1 MQNSIKLTPQHYNYG
16 IDQLAYFDEGKGDQ
30 TILLI
35 HGFGED
41 HSIWKNQIE
50 FLSTHY
56 RVIAPNL
63 PGVHCK
69 PLTLHHSQA
78 PSIRMYVE
86 VLHDLMHHLN
96 IDHYFIAGHSM
107 GGYIGLSFADYYV
120 NHIQGLLLLHSTTY
134 EDNEAKKTS
143 RMKVAEFIQEWGV
156 SKYLETATPNL
167 FGDAFKK
174 SNPAAIQNVIDS
186 GTDISQEAMIQYV
199 FAMCN
204 RKAMTHVLQ
213 QNTIPVWMIA
223 GEADL
228 AVPIQDSLE
237 QIKLL
242 PSSNSL
248 VLKEVGHMGM
258 LEATDLVNQ
267 FFKKMLVGN
276 NEALK

>member
-1 MQNSIKLTPQHYNYG
+1 MQNSINLKKHLYNYG
-16 IDQLAYFDEGKGDQ
+16 IDELAYYDQGKGEQ

-41 HSIWKNQIE
+41 HAIWKNQIE

-69 PLTLHHSQA
+69 PLALHHSQA
-78 PSIRMYVE
+78 PNIRMYVE
-86 VLHDLMHHLN
+86 VLHELMHHLH
-96 IDHYFIAGHSM
+96 IEQYFIVGHSM

-120 NHIQGLLLLHSTTY
+120 NHVQGLLLFHSTTY
-134 EDNEAKKTS
+134 EDNKAKKTS

-174 SNPAAIQNVIDS
+174 TNPGVIQNVIES
-186 GTDISQEAMIQYV
+186 GSRISQEAMIQFV
-199 FAMCN
+199 FAMRN
-204 RKAMTHVLQ
+204 RKAMTHLLQ
-213 QNTIPVWMIA
+213 QHTIPVWMIA
-223 GEADL
+223 GDADL

-248 VLKEVGHMGM
+248 VLNNVGHMGM
-258 LEATDLVNQ
+258 FEATDQVNEFIHQ
-267 FFKKMLVGN
+267 CIQS
-276 NEALK
+276 A

>member
-1 MQNSIKLTPQHYNYG
+1 MQSTINLTPQYYNYG
-16 IDQLAYFDEGKGDQ
+16 IDQLAYIDEGKGKQ
-30 TILLI
+30 TLLLI

-41 HSIWKNQIE
+41 HRIWEHQIE
-50 FLSTHY
+50 FLSSHY
-56 RVIAPNL
+56 RIIAPNL
-63 PGVHCK
+63 PGVNCK
-69 PLTLHHSQA
+69 PLALHHSQA

-86 VLHDLMHHLN
+86 VLHELMHHLH
-96 IDHYFIAGHSM
+96 IEQYFIIGHSM

-120 NHIQGLLLLHSTTY
+120 NHVQGLLLFHSTTY

-186 GTDISQEAMIQYV
+186 GLGISPEAMIQFV
-199 FAMCN
+199 FAMRN
-204 RKAMTHVLQ
+204 RKAMTHLLH

-228 AVPIQDSLE
+228 AVTIQDSLE

-258 LEATDLVNQ
+258 LEATDQVNQ
-267 FFKKMLVGN
+267 FIHQSIQS
-276 NEALK
+276 A

>member
-16 IDQLAYFDEGKGDQ
+16 IDQLAYFDEGKGKQ
-30 TILLI
+30 KLLLI

-41 HSIWKNQIE
+41 HGIWKNQIA

-69 PLTLHHSQA
+69 PLALHHSQA
-78 PSIRMYVE
+78 PSMRMYVE
-86 VLHDLMHHLN
+86 VLHELMHHLN
-96 IDHYFIAGHSM
+96 IEQYYIIGHSM

-120 NHIQGLLLLHSTTY
+120 NHVQGLLLLHSTAY
-134 EDNEAKKTS
+134 EDNEAKKIS

-174 SNPAAIQNVIDS
+174 FNPAAIQNVIDS
-186 GTDISQEAMIQYV
+186 GTDISPKAMIQFV
-199 FAMCN
+199 FAMRN
-204 RKAMTHVLQ
+204 RKAMTHLLQ
-213 QNTIPVWMIA
+213 QSNLPVWMIA
-223 GEADL
+223 GDADL

-248 VLKEVGHMGM
+248 VLENVGHMGM
-258 LEATDLVNQ
+258 LEATDQVNEFIHQ
-267 FFKKMLVGN
+267 CIQS
-276 NEALK
+276 A

>member
-1 MQNSIKLTPQHYNYG
+1 MQNSINLTPNLYNYG
-16 IDQLAYFDEGKGDQ
+16 IDELAYYDQGNGEQ

-41 HSIWKNQIE
+41 HAIWKNQIE

-69 PLTLHHSQA
+69 PLALHHSQA
-78 PSIRMYVE
+78 PNIRMYVE
-86 VLHDLMHHLN
+86 VLHELMHHLH
-96 IDHYFIAGHSM
+96 IEQYFIVGHSM

-120 NHIQGLLLLHSTTY
+120 NHVQGLLLFHSTTY

-174 SNPAAIQNVIDS
+174 TNPGVIQNVIES
-186 GTDISQEAMIQYV
+186 GSSISQEAMIQFV
-199 FAMCN
+199 FAMRN
-204 RKAMTHVLQ
+204 RKAMTHLLKQ
-213 QNTIPVWMIA
+213 SNLPVWMIV

-248 VLKEVGHMGM
+248 VLNNVGHMGM
-258 LEATDLVNQ
+258 FEATNQVNEFIHQ
-267 FFKKMLVGN
+267 CIQS
-276 NEALK
+276 A

>member
-1 MQNSIKLTPQHYNYG
+1 MQNSINLTPNLYNYG
-16 IDQLAYFDEGKGDQ
+16 IDELAYYDQGNGEQ

-41 HSIWKNQIE
+41 HAIWKNQIE

-69 PLTLHHSQA
+69 PLALHHSQA
-78 PSIRMYVE
+78 PNIRMYVE
-86 VLHDLMHHLN
+86 VLHELMHHLH
-96 IDHYFIAGHSM
+96 IEQYYIVGHSM

-120 NHIQGLLLLHSTTY
+120 NHIQGLLLFHSTTY

-174 SNPAAIQNVIDS
+174 TNPGVIQNIIES
-186 GTDISQEAMIQYV
+186 GSSISQEAMIQFV
-199 FAMCN
+199 FAMRN
-204 RKAMTHVLQ
+204 RKAMTHLLKQ
-213 QNTIPVWMIA
+213 SNLPVWMIV

-248 VLKEVGHMGM
+248 VLNNVGHMGM
-258 LEATDLVNQ
+258 FEATDQVNEFIHQ
-267 FFKKMLVGN
+267 CIQS
-276 NEALK
+276 A

>member
-1 MQNSIKLTPQHYNYG
+1 MQNSINLTPHLYNYG
-16 IDQLAYFDEGKGDQ
+16 IDELAYYDQGKGEQ
-30 TILLI
+30 AILLI

-41 HSIWKNQIE
+41 HAIWKNQIE

-69 PLTLHHSQA
+69 PLALHHSQA
-78 PSIRMYVE
+78 PNIRMYVE
-86 VLHDLMHHLN
+86 VLHELMHHLH
-96 IDHYFIAGHSM
+96 IEQYYIVGHSM

-120 NHIQGLLLLHSTTY
+120 NHVQGLLLFHSTTY

-174 SNPAAIQNVIDS
+174 TNPGIIQNVIES
-186 GTDISQEAMIQYV
+186 GSGISQEAMIQFV
-199 FAMCN
+199 FAMRN
-204 RKAMTHVLQ
+204 RKAMTHLLQ
-213 QNTIPVWMIA
+213 QHTIPVWMIA
-223 GEADL
+223 GDADL
-228 AVPIQDSLE
+228 AVTIQDSLE

-248 VLKEVGHMGM
+248 VLNNVGHMGM
-258 LEATDLVNQ
+258 FEATNQVNEFIHQ
-267 FFKKMLVGN
+267 CIQS
-276 NEALK
+276 A

>member
-1 MQNSIKLTPQHYNYG
+1 MQNSIKLTLKHYNYG
-16 IDQLAYFDEGKGDQ
+16 IDQFAYFDEGKGEQ
-30 TILLI
+30 TILLL

-41 HSIWKNQIE
+41 NTIWKNQIE

-69 PLTLHHSQA
+69 PLVLHHSQS
-78 PSIRMYVE
+78 PNIRMYVV

-96 IDHYFIAGHSM
+96 IDQYFIAGHSM
-107 GGYIGLSFADYYV
+107 GGYIGLSFADDYV
-120 NHIQGLLLLHSTTY
+120 NHVQGLLLLHSTTY
-134 EDNEAKKTS
+134 EDNEAKKLS

-174 SNPAAIQNVIDS
+174 TNPGVIQDTIES
-186 GTDISQEAMIQYV
+186 GLGISPEAMIQFV
-199 FAMCN
+199 FAMRN
-204 RKAMTHVLQ
+204 RKAMTHLLQ
-213 QNTIPVWMIA
+213 QSNLPIWMIA
-223 GEADL
+223 GDTDL

-242 PSSNSL
+242 PSTNSL
-248 VLKEVGHMGM
+248 LLKEVGHMGM

-267 FFKKMLVGN
+267 FIQKMLLSN
-276 NEALK
+276 KDAL

>member
-1 MQNSIKLTPQHYNYG
+1 MQNSIKLTPQHYHYG

-41 HSIWKNQIE
+41 HGIWKNQIE
-50 FLSTHY
+50 FLSIHY

-69 PLTLHHSQA
+69 PLALHHSQA
-78 PSIRMYVE
+78 PDIRMYVE

-96 IDHYFIAGHSM
+96 IDQYFIVGHSM

-120 NHIQGLLLLHSTTY
+120 NHVQGLLLFHSTTY

-174 SNPAAIQNVIDS
+174 TNPGVIQNVIDS
-186 GTDISQEAMIQYV
+186 GTDISPEAMIQFV
-199 FAMCN
+199 FAMRN
-204 RKAMTHVLQ
+204 RKAMSHLLQ
-213 QNTIPVWMIA
+213 QHTIPIWMIA

-228 AVPIQDSLE
+228 AVTIQDSLE

-267 FFKKMLVGN
+267 FIKKMLVGN
-276 NEALK
+276 NDAL

>member
-1 MQNSIKLTPQHYNYG
+1 MQNSINLTPNLYNYG
-16 IDQLAYFDEGKGDQ
+16 IDELAYYDQGKGEQ
-30 TILLI
+30 AILLI

-41 HSIWKNQIE
+41 HAIWKNQIE

-69 PLTLHHSQA
+69 PLALHHSQA
-78 PSIRMYVE
+78 PNIRMYVE
-86 VLHDLMHHLN
+86 VLHELMHHLH
-96 IDHYFIAGHSM
+96 IEQYYIVGHSM

-120 NHIQGLLLLHSTTY
+120 NHVEGLLLFHSTTY

-156 SKYLETATPNL
+156 SKYLEIATPNL

-174 SNPAAIQNVIDS
+174 TNPGVIQNVIDS
-186 GTDISQEAMIQYV
+186 GSGISQEAMIQFV
-199 FAMCN
+199 FAMRN
-204 RKAMTHVLQ
+204 RKAMTHLLQ
-213 QNTIPVWMIA
+213 QHTIPVWMIV
-223 GEADL
+223 GDADL

-242 PSSNSL
+242 PSSNCL
-248 VLKEVGHMGM
+248 VLNNVGHMGM
-258 LEATDLVNQ
+258 FEGTDQVNEFIHQ
-267 FFKKMLVGN
+267 CIQS
-276 NEALK
+276 A

>member
-1 MQNSIKLTPQHYNYG
+1 MQNSINLTPHLYNYG
-16 IDQLAYFDEGKGDQ
+16 IDELAYYDQGKGEQ

-41 HSIWKNQIE
+41 HAIWKNQIE
-50 FLSTHY
+50 FLSSHY

-69 PLTLHHSQA
+69 PLALHHSQA
-78 PSIRMYVE
+78 PNIRMYVE
-86 VLHDLMHHLN
+86 VLHELMHHLH
-96 IDHYFIAGHSM
+96 IEQYYIIGHSM

-120 NHIQGLLLLHSTTY
+120 NHVQGLLLFHSTTY

-174 SNPAAIQNVIDS
+174 TNPGIIQNVIES
-186 GTDISQEAMIQYV
+186 GSGISQEAMIQFV
-199 FAMCN
+199 FAMRN
-204 RKAMTHVLQ
+204 RKAMTHLLQ
-213 QNTIPVWMIA
+213 QHTIPVWMIA
-223 GEADL
+223 GDADL

-242 PSSNSL
+242 PSSKSL
-248 VLKEVGHMGM
+248 VLNNVGHMGM
-258 LEATDLVNQ
+258 FEATDQVNEFIYQ
-267 FFKKMLVGN
+267 CIQS
-276 NEALK
+276 A

>member
-1 MQNSIKLTPQHYNYG
+1 MQNSINLTPNLYNYG
-16 IDQLAYFDEGKGDQ
+16 IDELAYYDQGKGEQ
-30 TILLI
+30 AILLI

-41 HSIWKNQIE
+41 HAIWKNQIE

-69 PLTLHHSQA
+69 PLALHHSQA
-78 PSIRMYVE
+78 PNIRMYVE
-86 VLHDLMHHLN
+86 VLHELMHHLH
-96 IDHYFIAGHSM
+96 IEQYYIVGHSM

-120 NHIQGLLLLHSTTY
+120 NHVEGLLLFHSTTY

-156 SKYLETATPNL
+156 SKYLEIATPNL

-174 SNPAAIQNVIDS
+174 TNPGIIQNVIDS
-186 GTDISQEAMIQYV
+186 GSGISQEAMIQFV
-199 FAMCN
+199 FAMRN
-204 RKAMTHVLQ
+204 RKAMTHLLQ
-213 QNTIPVWMIA
+213 QHTIPVWMIV
-223 GEADL
+223 GDADL

-248 VLKEVGHMGM
+248 VLNNVGHMGM
-258 LEATDLVNQ
+258 FEATDQVNEFIHQ
-267 FFKKMLVGN
+267 CIQS
-276 NEALK
+276 A

>member
-1 MQNSIKLTPQHYNYG
+1 MQNSINLKKHLYNYG
-16 IDQLAYFDEGKGDQ
+16 IDELAYFDEGKGNQ
-30 TILLI
+30 TIILI

-41 HSIWKNQIE
+41 HGIWKNQID
-50 FLSTHY
+50 FLSSHY

-69 PLTLHHSQA
+69 PLSLHHSQA

-86 VLHDLMHHLN
+86 VLHDLMHHLH
-96 IDHYFIAGHSM
+96 IEHYYIVGHSM

-120 NHIQGLLLLHSTTY
+120 NHVQGLMLLHSTTY
-134 EDNEAKKTS
+134 EDNEAKKLS

-174 SNPAAIQNVIDS
+174 TNPGIIQNLIES
-186 GTDISQEAMIQYV
+186 GLGTSQEAMIQFV
-199 FAMCN
+199 FAMRN
-204 RKAMTHVLQ
+204 RKAMTHLLQ
-213 QNTIPVWMIA
+213 QSILPMWIIA
-223 GEADL
+223 GDADL

-242 PSSNSL
+242 PSPNSL

-258 LEATDLVNQ
+258 LEATDQVNQ
-267 FFKKMLVGN
+267 FIDQCIQS
-276 NEALK
+276 A

>member
-1 MQNSIKLTPQHYNYG
+1 MQNSINLTPHLYNYG
-16 IDQLAYFDEGKGDQ
+16 IDELAYYDQGKGEQ
-30 TILLI
+30 AILLI

-41 HSIWKNQIE
+41 HAIWKNQIE

-69 PLTLHHSQA
+69 PLALHHSQA
-78 PSIRMYVE
+78 PNIRMYVE
-86 VLHDLMHHLN
+86 VLHELMHHLH
-96 IDHYFIAGHSM
+96 IEQYYIVGHSM

-120 NHIQGLLLLHSTTY
+120 NHVEGLLLFHSTTY

-174 SNPAAIQNVIDS
+174 TNPGIIQNVIDS
-186 GTDISQEAMIQYV
+186 GSGISQEAMIQFV
-199 FAMCN
+199 FAMRN
-204 RKAMTHVLQ
+204 RKAMTHLLQ
-213 QNTIPVWMIA
+213 QHKIPVWMIV
-223 GEADL
+223 GDADL

-242 PSSNSL
+242 PSSKCL
-248 VLKEVGHMGM
+248 VLNNVGHMGM
-258 LEATDLVNQ
+258 FEGTDQVNEFIHQ
-267 FFKKMLVGN
+267 CIQS
-276 NEALK
+276 A

>member
-1 MQNSIKLTPQHYNYG
+1 MQNSINLKKHLYNYG
-16 IDQLAYFDEGKGDQ
+16 IDELAYYDQGKGEQ

-41 HSIWKNQIE
+41 HAIWKNQIE

-69 PLTLHHSQA
+69 PLALHHSQA
-78 PSIRMYVE
+78 PNIRMYVE
-86 VLHDLMHHLN
+86 VLHELMHHLH
-96 IDHYFIAGHSM
+96 IEQYYIVGHSM

-120 NHIQGLLLLHSTTY
+120 NHVQGLLLFHSTTY

-174 SNPAAIQNVIDS
+174 TNPGVIQNVIES
-186 GTDISQEAMIQYV
+186 GSGISQEAMIQFV
-199 FAMCN
+199 FAMRN
-204 RKAMTHVLQ
+204 RKAMTHLLKQ
-213 QNTIPVWMIA
+213 HTIPVWMIV

-248 VLKEVGHMGM
+248 VLNNVGHMGM
-258 LEATDLVNQ
+258 FEATNQVNEFIHQ
-267 FFKKMLVGN
+267 CIQS
-276 NEALK
+276 A

>member
-1 MQNSIKLTPQHYNYG
+1 
-16 IDQLAYFDEGKGDQ
+16 
-30 TILLI
+30 
-35 HGFGED
+35 
-41 HSIWKNQIE
+41 
-50 FLSTHY
+50 
-56 RVIAPNL
+56 
-63 PGVHCK
+63 
-69 PLTLHHSQA
+69 
-78 PSIRMYVE
+78 MYVE

-96 IDHYFIAGHSM
+96 IDQYFIVGHSM

-120 NHIQGLLLLHSTTY
+120 NHVQGLLLFHSTTY

-174 SNPAAIQNVIDS
+174 TNPAAIQNVIDS
-186 GTDISQEAMIQYV
+186 GLGINQEAMIQFV
-199 FAMCN
+199 FAMRN
-204 RKAMTHVLQ
+204 RKAMTHLLQ
-213 QNTIPVWMIA
+213 QNTIPLWMIA

-228 AVPIQDSLE
+228 AVTIQDSLE

-267 FFKKMLVGN
+267 FIKKMLVGN
-276 NEALK
+276 NDAL

>member
-16 IDQLAYFDEGKGDQ
+16 IDQLAFFDEGKGEQ

-41 HSIWKNQIE
+41 NTIWKNQIE

-69 PLTLHHSQA
+69 PLPLHHSQA

-96 IDHYFIAGHSM
+96 IDQYFIAGHSM
-107 GGYIGLSFADYYV
+107 GGYIGLSFADDYV
-120 NHIQGLLLLHSTTY
+120 NHVQGLLLLHSTTY
-134 EDNEAKKTS
+134 EDNEAKKLS
-143 RMKVAEFIQEWGV
+143 RMKVGEFIQEWGV

-174 SNPAAIQNVIDS
+174 TNPGTIQNVIES
-186 GTDISQEAMIQYV
+186 GLGTSPEAMIQFV
-199 FAMCN
+199 FAMRN
-204 RKAMTHVLQ
+204 RKALTHLLQ
-213 QNTIPVWMIA
+213 KSDLPIFMIA
-223 GEADL
+223 GDADL

-242 PSSNSL
+242 PSANSL
-248 VLKEVGHMGM
+248 VLKNVGHMGM
-258 LEATDLVNQ
+258 FEATDQVNEFIQ
-267 FFKKMLVGN
+267 KMLLGYKD
-276 NEALK
+276 AH

>member
-41 HSIWKNQIE
+41 HGIWKNQIE

-96 IDHYFIAGHSM
+96 IDQYFITGHSM

-120 NHIQGLLLLHSTTY
+120 NHVQGLLLLHSTTY

-174 SNPAAIQNVIDS
+174 ANPAAIQNVIDS
-186 GTDISQEAMIQYV
+186 GLGISPEVMIQFV
-199 FAMCN
+199 FAMRN
-204 RKAMTHVLQ
+204 RKAMTHLLQ
-213 QNTIPVWMIA
+213 QNNMPVWMIA

-267 FFKKMLVGN
+267 FIKKMLLGDKD
-276 NEALK
+276 AL

>member
-1 MQNSIKLTPQHYNYG
+1 MQNSINPKLHLYNYG
-16 IDQLAYFDEGKGDQ
+16 IDQLAFYDKGNGDQ

-41 HSIWKNQIE
+41 HNIWKNQIE
-50 FLSTHY
+50 FLSTYY

-69 PLTLHHSQA
+69 PLALHHSQT
-78 PSIRMYVE
+78 PNIQMYVE
-86 VLHDLMHHLN
+86 VLHELMHHLS
-96 IDHYFIAGHSM
+96 IDQYYIIGHSM

-120 NHIQGLLLLHSTTY
+120 NHVQGLLLFHSTTY
-134 EDNEAKKTS
+134 EDNEVKKTS

-174 SNPAAIQNVIDS
+174 SNPAAILDVMDS
-186 GTDISQEAMIQYV
+186 GLGISQEAMIQFV
-199 FAMCN
+199 FAMRN
-204 RKAMTHVLQ
+204 RKPMTHLLLQ
-213 QNTIPVWMIA
+213 NKIPIWMIA

-228 AVPIQDSLE
+228 AVTIQDSLE

-258 LEATDLVNQ
+258 LEATNQVNQ
-267 FFKKMLVGN
+267 FIYKCIQS
-276 NEALK
+276 A

>member
-1 MQNSIKLTPQHYNYG
+1 MQNSINLKKHLYNYG
-16 IDQLAYFDEGKGDQ
+16 IDELAYYDQGKGEQ

-41 HSIWKNQIE
+41 HAIWKNQIK
-50 FLSTHY
+50 FMSSHY

-69 PLTLHHSQA
+69 PLALHHSQA
-78 PSIRMYVE
+78 PNIRMYVE
-86 VLHDLMHHLN
+86 VLHELMHHLH
-96 IDHYFIAGHSM
+96 IEQYYIVGHSM

-120 NHIQGLLLLHSTTY
+120 NHVQGLILFHSTTY

-167 FGDAFKK
+167 FGDAFKIT
-174 SNPAAIQNVIDS
+174 NPGVIQNVIES
-186 GTDISQEAMIQYV
+186 GLGISQEAMIQFV
-199 FAMCN
+199 FAMRN
-204 RKAMTHVLQ
+204 RKAMTHLLQ
-213 QNTIPVWMIA
+213 QHTIPVWMIA
-223 GEADL
+223 GDADL

-248 VLKEVGHMGM
+248 LLNNVGHMGM
-258 LEATDLVNQ
+258 YEATDQVNEFIHQ
-267 FFKKMLVGN
+267 CIQS
-276 NEALK
+276 A

>member
-1 MQNSIKLTPQHYNYG
+1 MQNSINLTPHLYNYG
-16 IDQLAYFDEGKGDQ
+16 IDELTYYDQGKGEQ
-30 TILLI
+30 AILLI

-41 HSIWKNQIE
+41 HAIWKNQIE

-69 PLTLHHSQA
+69 PLALHHSQA
-78 PSIRMYVE
+78 PNIRMYVE
-86 VLHDLMHHLN
+86 VLHELMHHLH
-96 IDHYFIAGHSM
+96 IEQYYIVGHSM

-120 NHIQGLLLLHSTTY
+120 NHVQGLLLFHSTTY

-174 SNPAAIQNVIDS
+174 TNPGVIQNVIES
-186 GTDISQEAMIQYV
+186 GSGISQEAMIQFV
-199 FAMCN
+199 FAMRN
-204 RKAMTHVLQ
+204 RKAMTHLLKQ
-213 QNTIPVWMIA
+213 HTIPVWMIV

-248 VLKEVGHMGM
+248 VLNNVGHMGM
-258 LEATDLVNQ
+258 FEATDQVNEFIHQ
-267 FFKKMLVGN
+267 CIQS
-276 NEALK
+276 A

>member
-1 MQNSIKLTPQHYNYG
+1 MQNSIKLSAHLYNYG
-16 IDQLAYFDEGKGDQ
+16 IDQLAYYDEGKGEQ

-41 HSIWKNQIE
+41 NTIWKNQIG

-69 PLTLHHSQA
+69 PLVLHHSQA
-78 PSIRMYVE
+78 PSIRIYVE
-86 VLHDLMHHLN
+86 VLHELMHHLN
-96 IDHYFIAGHSM
+96 IDQYFIAGHSM
-107 GGYIGLSFADYYV
+107 GGYIGLSFADDYV
-120 NHIQGLLLLHSTTY
+120 NHVQGLLLLHSTTY
-134 EDNEAKKTS
+134 EDNEAKKLS

-174 SNPAAIQNVIDS
+174 TNPGTIQDTIES
-186 GTDISQEAMIQYV
+186 GLGISQDAMIQFV
-199 FAMCN
+199 FAMRN
-204 RKAMTHVLQ
+204 RKAMTHLLQ
-213 QNTIPVWMIA
+213 QNNMPVWMIA
-223 GEADL
+223 GAADL

-267 FFKKMLVGN
+267 FIKKMLLGYKD
-276 NEALK
+276 AL

>member
-1 MQNSIKLTPQHYNYG
+1 MQNSINLTPHLYNYG
-16 IDQLAYFDEGKGDQ
+16 IDELAYYDQGKGEQ

-41 HSIWKNQIE
+41 HAIWKNQIE
-50 FLSTHY
+50 FLSSHY

-69 PLTLHHSQA
+69 PLALHHSQA
-78 PSIRMYVE
+78 PNIRMYVE
-86 VLHDLMHHLN
+86 VLHELMHHLN
-96 IDHYFIAGHSM
+96 IEQYYIIGHSM

-120 NHIQGLLLLHSTTY
+120 NHVQGLLLFHSTTY

-174 SNPAAIQNVIDS
+174 TNPGVIQNVIES
-186 GTDISQEAMIQYV
+186 GLGISQEAMIQFV
-199 FAMCN
+199 FAMRN
-204 RKAMTHVLQ
+204 RKAMTHLLQ
-213 QNTIPVWMIA
+213 QHTIPVWMIA
-223 GEADL
+223 GDADL
-228 AVPIQDSLE
+228 AVTIQDSLE

-248 VLKEVGHMGM
+248 VLNNVGHMGM
-258 LEATDLVNQ
+258 FEASDQVNEFIHQ
-267 FFKKMLVGN
+267 CIQS
-276 NEALK
+276 A

>member
-1 MQNSIKLTPQHYNYG
+1 MQNSINLTPNLYNYG
-16 IDQLAYFDEGKGDQ
+16 IDELAYYDQGKGEQ

-41 HSIWKNQIE
+41 HAIWKNQIE
-50 FLSTHY
+50 FLSSHY

-69 PLTLHHSQA
+69 PLALHHSQA
-78 PSIRMYVE
+78 PNIRMYVE
-86 VLHDLMHHLN
+86 VLHELMHHLQ
-96 IDHYFIAGHSM
+96 IEQYYIIGHSM

-120 NHIQGLLLLHSTTY
+120 NHVQGLLLFHSTTY

-174 SNPAAIQNVIDS
+174 TNPGVIQNVIES
-186 GTDISQEAMIQYV
+186 GSSISQEAMIQFV
-199 FAMCN
+199 FAMRN
-204 RKAMTHVLQ
+204 RKAMTHLLKQ
-213 QNTIPVWMIA
+213 SNLPVWMIV

-248 VLKEVGHMGM
+248 VLNNVGHMGM
-258 LEATDLVNQ
+258 FEATNQVNEFIHQ
-267 FFKKMLVGN
+267 CIQS
-276 NEALK
+276 A

>member
-1 MQNSIKLTPQHYNYG
+1 MQNSINLTPHLYNYG
-16 IDQLAYFDEGKGDQ
+16 IDELAYYDQGKGEQ

-41 HSIWKNQIE
+41 HAIWKNQIE

-69 PLTLHHSQA
+69 PLALHHSQA
-78 PSIRMYVE
+78 PNIRMYVE
-86 VLHDLMHHLN
+86 VLHELMHHLH
-96 IDHYFIAGHSM
+96 IEQYFIVGHSM

-120 NHIQGLLLLHSTTY
+120 NHVQGLLLFHSTTY
-134 EDNEAKKTS
+134 EDNEAKKTN
-143 RMKVAEFIQEWGV
+143 RMKVAEFIQELGV

-174 SNPAAIQNVIDS
+174 TNPGVIQNVIES
-186 GTDISQEAMIQYV
+186 GSSISQEAMIQFV
-199 FAMCN
+199 FAMRN
-204 RKAMTHVLQ
+204 RKAMTHLLQ
-213 QNTIPVWMIA
+213 QHTIPVWMIA
-223 GEADL
+223 GDADL
-228 AVPIQDSLE
+228 AVTIQDSLE

-248 VLKEVGHMGM
+248 VLNNVGHMGM
-258 LEATDLVNQ
+258 FEATNQVNEFIHQ
-267 FFKKMLVGN
+267 CIQS
-276 NEALK
+276 A

>member
-1 MQNSIKLTPQHYNYG
+1 MQNSINLTPNLYNYG
-16 IDQLAYFDEGKGDQ
+16 IDELAYYDQGKGEQ

-41 HSIWKNQIE
+41 HAIWKNQIE
-50 FLSTHY
+50 FLSAHY

-69 PLTLHHSQA
+69 PLALHHSQA
-78 PSIRMYVE
+78 PNIRMYVE
-86 VLHDLMHHLN
+86 VLHELMHHLH
-96 IDHYFIAGHSM
+96 IEQYFIVGHSM

-120 NHIQGLLLLHSTTY
+120 NHVQGLLLFHSTTY
-134 EDNEAKKTS
+134 EDNEAKKTN

-174 SNPAAIQNVIDS
+174 TNPGIIQNVIES
-186 GTDISQEAMIQYV
+186 GSGISQEAMIQFV
-199 FAMCN
+199 FSMRN
-204 RKAMTHVLQ
+204 RKAMTHLLQ
-213 QNTIPVWMIA
+213 QHTIPVWMIA
-223 GEADL
+223 GDADL
-228 AVPIQDSLE
+228 AVTIQDSLE

-248 VLKEVGHMGM
+248 VLNNVGHMGM
-258 LEATDLVNQ
+258 FEATDQVNEFIHQ
-267 FFKKMLVGN
+267 CIQS
-276 NEALK
+276 A

>member
-1 MQNSIKLTPQHYNYG
+1 MQNIIKLTPQHYHYG
-16 IDQLAYFDEGKGDQ
+16 IDQHAYYDEGKGDQ

-41 HSIWKNQIE
+41 HGIWKNQIE
-50 FLSTHY
+50 FLSSHY

-69 PLTLHHSQA
+69 PLALHHSQA
-78 PSIRMYVE
+78 PSIQMYVE
-86 VLHDLMHHLN
+86 VLHDLMQHLN
-96 IDHYFIAGHSM
+96 IEQYFIVGHSM

-120 NHIQGLLLLHSTTY
+120 NHVQGLLLLHSTAY
-134 EDNEAKKTS
+134 KDNEAKKTS

-174 SNPAAIQNVIDS
+174 TNPGIIQNVIDS
-186 GTDISQEAMIQYV
+186 GTDISPEAMMQFV
-199 FAMCN
+199 FAMRN
-204 RKAMTHVLQ
+204 RKAMTHLLQ
-213 QNTIPVWMIA
+213 QHTIPVWMIV
-223 GEADL
+223 GDADL

-248 VLKEVGHMGM
+248 VLNNVGHMGM
-258 LEATDLVNQ
+258 FEATDLVNQ
-267 FFKKMLVGN
+267 FIKKMLVGDKD
-276 NEALK
+276 AL